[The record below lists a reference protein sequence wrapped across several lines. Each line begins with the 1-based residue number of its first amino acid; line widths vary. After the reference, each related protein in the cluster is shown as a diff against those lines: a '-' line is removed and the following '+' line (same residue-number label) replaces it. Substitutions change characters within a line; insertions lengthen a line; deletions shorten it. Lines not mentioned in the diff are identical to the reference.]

1 MALSIIEKGKEV
13 VRIEL
18 ASIACLENHI
28 DDQFEK
34 AVTMIAKG
42 PGRVIITGMGKSGL
56 VARKIVA
63 TMNSTGTPSI
73 FLHPTDAIHG
83 DLGIVSKD
91 DIVIVIS
98 KSGETDELYQLVP
111 LFKRIGA
118 RLIAMVGNR
127 NSRLGRNAE
136 VVLDISVPE
145 EACPHDLAPTS
156 STTATLVMGDALAV
170 ALLEQRNFTR
180 EDFAMFHPGGNLGKR
195 LLLKTEE
202 MMITGDGVPIV
213 KRSVGLKDAIIVMT
227 SKRLGATCVVNEDGS
242 LAGIITDGDLRR
254 LLQKTTDVGT
264 FTAEEIMTKNPH
276 TITTDIL
283 AAVALQEMEQFN
295 ITQLVVTDAEH
306 KPVGVIHLHDLV
318 KAGLSSDNSF

>member
-1 MALSIIEKGKEV
+1 MALSIVEKGKEV

-18 ASIACLENHI
+18 NAIASLVDRI
-28 DDQFEK
+28 DVQFEK
-34 AVTMIAKG
+34 AVTMIETG
-42 PGRVIITGMGKSGL
+42 TGRVIITGMGKSGL

-63 TMNSTGTPSI
+63 TMNSTGTPAI

-83 DLGIVSKD
+83 DLGLVSKD

-98 KSGETDELYQLVP
+98 KSGETEELYQLIP
-111 LFKRIGA
+111 LFKRIGT

-127 NSRLGRNAE
+127 NSRLARNAE
-136 VVLDISVPE
+136 VILDISVTE
-145 EACPHDLAPTS
+145 EACPLNLAPTS
-156 STTATLVMGDALAV
+156 STTAALVMGDALAV
-170 ALLEQRNFTR
+170 ALLEQRNFTP

-213 KRSVGLKDAIIVMT
+213 KRTVSLKDAIIVMT

-254 LLQKTTDVGT
+254 LLQKTTDVGSL
-264 FTAEEIMTKNPH
+264 TAAEIMTTNPH

-295 ITQLVVTDAEH
+295 ITQLVVLDAQR

>member
-1 MALSIIEKGKEV
+1 
-13 VRIEL
+13 
-18 ASIACLENHI
+18 
-28 DDQFEK
+28 
-34 AVTMIAKG
+34 MIG
-42 PGRVIITGMGKSGL
+42 TGTGRVIITGMGKSGL

-63 TMNSTGTPSI
+63 TMNSTGTPAI

-83 DLGIVSKD
+83 DLGLVSKD
-91 DIVIVIS
+91 DVVIVIS
-98 KSGETDELYQLVP
+98 KSGETEELYQLIP
-111 LFKRIGA
+111 LFKRIGT

-136 VVLDISVPE
+136 VVLDISVAE

-156 STTATLVMGDALAV
+156 STTATMVMGDALAV

-202 MMITGDGVPIV
+202 MMITGDGIPSV
-213 KRSVGLKDAIIVMT
+213 KRTVSLKDAIIVMT
-227 SKRLGATCVVNEDGS
+227 TKRLGATCVVNEDGS

-254 LLQKTTDVGT
+254 LLQKTTDVGS
-264 FTAEEIMTKNPH
+264 FTAEETMTKNPH
-276 TITTDIL
+276 TITADIL

-295 ITQLVVTDAEH
+295 ITQLVVVDAQR